1 MDYKKIKYINNQDIL
16 VNNDS
21 FIVGGSFAMGNVWE
35 PQYIELIY
43 NIINTLNIKNPIFFD
58 IGASTGSFSLL
69 QKCVP
74 NITTHSFEPIPNIF
88 NILQKNIKLN
98 NTENIFL
105 NNFALGE
112 SDYETTIKLP
122 EYSQVESLGKDTGL
136 ATLGKR
142 PLRFDK
148 YVELPTKVITL
159 DNYCEKNNINNIDII
174 KIDTEGYEYNI
185 LKGGKKIISKCKPI
199 IFMEHNLT
207 NMKQCNNTEQ
217 QIIDIIND
225 FDYIILKKYEDD
237 ILIAPNY

>member
-21 FIVGGSFAMGNVWE
+21 FIVGGSFAENNIWE

-69 QKCVP
+69 QKCIP
-74 NITTHSFEPIPNIF
+74 TITTHSFEPIPNIF

-98 NTENIFL
+98 NIQNIFL
-105 NNFALGE
+105 NNIALGE

-122 EYSQVESLGKDTGL
+122 EYSKFETLRKNTGL
-136 ATLGKR
+136 ATLGQT

-148 YVELPTKVITL
+148 YVELPTKVISL

-174 KIDTEGYEYNI
+174 KIDTEGYEYHI
-185 LKGGKKIISKCKPI
+185 LKGGSKIISKYKPI
-199 IFMEHNLT
+199 IFMEYNLT
-207 NMKQCNNTEQ
+207 NMKQCNITEK
-217 QIIDIIND
+217 QILDIIND
-225 FDYIILKKYEDD
+225 FDYTILEKYGDD
-237 ILIAPNY
+237 ILIAPK